1 MECSFFSFFF
11 FGGGGREGEGGELG
25 GSAEKIDEKIEQRY
39 TSNANS
45 SRREYEN
52 TMI

>member
-1 MECSFFSFFF
+1 MLIFFF
-11 FGGGGREGEGGELG
+11 FFLGGGGWGREGGELG